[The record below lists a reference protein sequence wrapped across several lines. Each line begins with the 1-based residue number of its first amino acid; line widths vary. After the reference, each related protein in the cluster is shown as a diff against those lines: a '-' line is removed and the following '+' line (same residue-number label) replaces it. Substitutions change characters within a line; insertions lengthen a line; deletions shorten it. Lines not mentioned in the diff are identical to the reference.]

1 MNYIFNL
8 APVDVNAYMAET
20 TAALEKRT
28 ELLSREKYP
37 KMWEKTDANNSKK
50 PGKAKVPGRLIS
62 KPMSWALLLLG
73 AGLFIPSMQ
82 DVLGRVIP
90 LTAGAAAMVIGLR
103 GIREAGDRFD
113 KAAQNLLK
121 GRAKLPENRYTVVF
135 SDGGMAIC
143 DDGNEENFVTY
154 DQFERI
160 IETENTFLTFF
171 GSRVIVLPKE
181 DMAEG
186 VAEDFARDISSLLKY
201 AKI

>member
-103 GIREAGDRFD
+103 GIREAG
-113 KAAQNLLK
+113 
-121 GRAKLPENRYTVVF
+121 F
-135 SDGGMAIC
+135 S
-143 DDGNEENFVTY
+143 
-154 DQFERI
+154 
-160 IETENTFLTFF
+160 L
-171 GSRVIVLPKE
+171 
-181 DMAEG
+181 
-186 VAEDFARDISSLLKY
+186 
-201 AKI
+201 